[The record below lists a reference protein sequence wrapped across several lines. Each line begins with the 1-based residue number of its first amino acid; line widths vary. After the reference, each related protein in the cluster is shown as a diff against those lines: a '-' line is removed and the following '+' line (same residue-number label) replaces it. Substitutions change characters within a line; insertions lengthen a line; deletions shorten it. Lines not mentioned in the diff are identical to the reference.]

1 MDDELKRYY
10 RENLGPRIEALETA
24 AAALPDPASAEAAR
38 RLAHTLKGSGGT
50 YGFPEVT
57 EVAARAEAAPAAEL
71 EAAIAALVEVLRR
84 VSAGEGGEDAD
95 VDAASPAQGT
105 ARVLLVEDDADIR
118 LLVERLLPAHG
129 CRVLTAPTMMDARR
143 VLADGPVAVVV
154 LDLVLPDGDGRAFLR
169 ELREAPDTAA
179 LPVIILSAKTGPRT
193 QTECFALGADD
204 YFEKPFDPEL
214 LAASVASRIRRAA
227 DLERHGRR
235 DELTGLPNRAAF
247 RQAHDRL
254 CGVPAAVALLDLD
267 RFKDIN
273 DRFGHAIGDQALGE
287 AARILR
293 AALPAGVE
301 LARWGGE
308 EFAALFPSTST
319 EVAKASLE
327 AALTALRE
335 ADVREPGG
343 SALSMGFSAGIAE
356 ATGSL
361 DDALARA
368 DHLLYVAKDQGRGLI
383 LAPGDE
389 PEDAGATVL
398 LCEDDAVTASLIK
411 HRLGRERF
419 DVRHFTDGLDAWKWA
434 RDDAPSVDLAILDV
448 KMPGMDGFELLG
460 RLRELEAFRGVPLLM
475 LTSMG
480 SERDVVR
487 GFELGADDYIVKPF
501 SPAELVARLHR
512 HLRRP

>member
-10 RENLGPRIEALETA
+10 RENLGPRIDALEEA
-24 AAALPDPASAEAAR
+24 AAALPDPGSAEAAR
-38 RLAHTLKGSGGT
+38 RVAHTLKGSGGT

-57 EVAARAEAAPAAEL
+57 EAAARAEDASDAEL
-71 EAAIAALVEVLRR
+71 GAAIAELVEVLRR
-84 VSAGEGGEDAD
+84 VSAGAAGADAD
-95 VDAASPAQGT
+95 LDGGT
-105 ARVLLVEDDADIR
+105 PPEGTTAVLLVEDDADIR
-118 LLVERLLPAHG
+118 LLLERLLPAHG
-129 CRVLTAPTMMDARR
+129 CRVLTAPTVTDARR
-143 VLADGPVAVVV
+143 VLADGLVGVVV

-214 LAASVASRIRRAA
+214 LAASVSSRIRRAA
-227 DLERHGRR
+227 DLARHGRR
-235 DELTGLPNRAAF
+235 DELTRLPNRAAF
-247 RQAHDRL
+247 RQAHERL
-254 CGVPAAVALLDLD
+254 GGAPAAVALLDLD
-267 RFKDIN
+267 RFRDIN
-273 DRFGHAIGDQALGE
+273 DGFGHTAGDHALRE

-308 EFAALFPSTST
+308 EFAALFPSIG
-319 EVAKASLE
+319 ADAARSLLEE
-327 AALTALRE
+327 ARSALAE
-335 ADVREPGG
+335 AEVREPGG
-343 SALSMGFSAGIAE
+343 SILSLGFSAGIADG
-356 ATGSL
+356 TGTL

-368 DHLLYVAKDQGRGLI
+368 DHLLYVAKDQGRGRI

-419 DVRHFTDGLDAWKWA
+419 DVRHFTDGLDAWTWA
-434 RDDAPSVDLAILDV
+434 REGAPSVDLAILDV

-460 RLRELEAFRGVPLLM
+460 RLRELESFRGVPLLM